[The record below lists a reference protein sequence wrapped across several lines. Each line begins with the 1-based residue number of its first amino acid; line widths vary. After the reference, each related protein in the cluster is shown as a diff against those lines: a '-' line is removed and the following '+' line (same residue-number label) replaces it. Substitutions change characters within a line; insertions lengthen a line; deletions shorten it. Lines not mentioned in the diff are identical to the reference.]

1 MSALPGLC
9 VLSYVVVTFAYSL
22 ALKRRIFVDVAALAV
37 LFTIRT
43 LAGAAAVSVT
53 LSSWFLAFAFFVFLA
68 LAILKRQ
75 SELAT
80 LRAAGRCARPG
91 RAYAVD
97 DYAVMAA
104 LGGACGMASVVVLA
118 LYIQNPE
125 VRALYDRPELLW
137 LAGLLFVTWL
147 GRMTLLAG
155 RGEHACDVL
164 RVDEAVSLADEL
176 DPCPDVAVCV
186 VGLLAD
192 QQESER
198 DTAAA
203 ELVMRTNYSGPA
215 LLLGALARRFES
227 RGSGVLVGVSSV
239 AGERGRASNYVYGSA
254 KAGFTAFLS
263 GLRNRL
269 ASSGV
274 HVVTVKPGFVRTR
287 MTDGMD
293 LPAALTA
300 TPEEVADTVFE
311 AIRRR
316 RDVVYV
322 RRVWRPIMLV
332 IRALPERV
340 FKRLRL

>member
-1 MSALPGLC
+1 MSNDIGL
-9 VLSYVVVTFAYSL
+9 
-22 ALKRRIFVDVAALAV
+22 
-37 LFTIRT
+37 T
-43 LAGAAAVSVT
+43 LVIGATSD
-53 LSSWFLAFAFFVFLA
+53 
-68 LAILKRQ
+68 I
-75 SELAT
+75 
-80 LRAAGRCARPG
+80 G
-91 RAYAVD
+91 RAIARRLAD
-97 DYAVMAA
+97 EGCA
-104 LGGACGMASVVVLA
+104 L
-118 LYIQNPE
+118 Q
-125 VRALYDRPELLW
+125 
-137 LAGLLFVTWL
+137 
-147 GRMTLLAG
+147 LAG
-155 RGEHACDVL
+155 RDPVRLGAEAADVRVRTGAAVTEHECDVL
-164 RVDEAVSLADEL
+164 RVDEAVSLADGL

-186 VGLLAD
+186 VGLLGD

-198 DTAAA
+198 DASAA

-239 AGERGRASNYVYGSA
+239 AGERGRAGNYVYGSA

-300 TPEEVADTVFE
+300 TPEEVAAAVFE

-340 FKRLRL
+340 FKRLRV